1 MGNLQDV
8 DRASV
13 PGLRGCGD
21 RTAYGLAI
29 YLAINQMVGEAVA
42 QVGLVGGGQ
51 GGLAVAA

>member
-42 QVGLVGGGQ
+42 QVGLVGGGR
-51 GGLAVAA
+51 